1 MLVDDISRVV
11 VTEDMAKCLL
21 TSYESLRGRLQTVI
35 KVCGNVCG
43 YVCGYVCVCVVMCVV
58 MCGYVWLCV
67 FGWLC
72 V

>member
-43 YVCGYVCVCVVMCVV
+43 YVCGYVWLCVVVCVWVVVCVALCACVCVV
-58 MCGYVWLCV
+58 
-67 FGWLC
+67 
-72 V
+72 